1 MWWLNL
7 KFIYDYVVGFRSSA
21 NVKIGKL
28 TRLKSHDYHII
39 IEKLILVMFHVY
51 VKDDVWKVIAKIS
64 YFYRHLCAKEIN
76 KEMMEKLE
84 QQMSILICKLEKYL
98 LLVSSIQCNT

>member
-1 MWWLNL
+1 MKNL
-7 KFIYDYVVGFRSSA
+7 KFPDGYAMGFRRSM
-21 NVKIGKL
+21 NLKTGKFSG
-28 TRLKSHDYHII
+28 LKSHDYHII

-84 QQMSILICKLEKYL
+84 QQIPV
-98 LLVSSIQCNT
+98 LV